1 MDEPA
6 REARGVL
13 DLALD
18 EAGAWLDGVRHA
30 PSPNFDARPAD
41 AIIDLVVV
49 HGISL
54 PPGHFGT
61 PHVEELFC
69 NRLDPRA
76 DPCFASIASLRV
88 SAHTVITRDG
98 AITQYVPFTMRA
110 WHAGVSRFQ
119 HRDRCND
126 YSIGIELEG
135 CDDVPYTTPQYR
147 SLSRLCALLIRRWP
161 AIEVDRIVGHCDI
174 APGRKTDPG
183 PAFDWVRLRAEVG
196 RRLRDSRTRGQ
207 RGRPTGA

>member
-1 MDEPA
+1 MDESA
-6 REARGVL
+6 REAGGGPG
-13 DLALD
+13 LALD
-18 EAGAWLDGVRHA
+18 EAGAWLDGVRRV

-41 AIIDLVVV
+41 AIIDLIVV

-61 PHVEELFC
+61 PHVEALFC
-69 NRLDPRA
+69 NRLDPGA
-76 DPCFASIASLRV
+76 DPCFASIALLRV
-88 SAHTVITRDG
+88 SAHAVITRDG
-98 AITQYVPFTMRA
+98 ATTQYVPFTMRA

-126 YSIGIELEG
+126 FSIGIELEG

-161 AIEVDRIVGHCDI
+161 AIDVNRIVGHCDI

-196 RRLRDSRTRGQ
+196 RRLGDSRPGGR
-207 RGRPTGA
+207 RGRPTNA